1 LKTILYT
8 IAISVTICGCN
19 SISQQTNN
27 AKSPKED
34 SIRKVSLITGKLSAK
49 EYLYYHDLLQ
59 QHFESQ
65 LLHRGFNGGILIAK
79 NGVVVY
85 EDYQGFRD
93 LRTKDSLTAETPMH
107 IASASKTFTGM
118 AVMQLVQQGKLGLD
132 DELGKFFPGF
142 PYPGVTVNNLLSH
155 RSGLPN
161 YVHYLENLHWNK
173 TKMVTNQDVL
183 NSLFTLK
190 PNKEAFPDKRFSYSN
205 TNYALLALIIE
216 KITGEAYPAY
226 MKKTIFDPLGMKDTY
241 VAITTDS
248 ASLTPSFD
256 ARGRVWKPDFL
267 DQTYGDKNIYSTPR
281 DLLKWDIAMS
291 SGQII
296 NQQMMDL
303 AYTPYSN
310 ERPSI
315 HNYGLGWRLLML
327 KNGKK
332 IVYHNGRWH
341 GSNAAFARL
350 QSEKATI
357 IIIGNR
363 YNSNIYSSAK
373 KAYDLFGDYIQD
385 GADDDEEKLTSNEEK
400 ADAPASGKSLA
411 ALSAISV
418 PIPKK

>member
-1 LKTILYT
+1 MKTILYT
-8 IAISVTICGCN
+8 IAVAVILGSCN
-19 SISQQTNN
+19 SMSQQTNK
-27 AKSPKED
+27 AKAPKED
-34 SIRKVSLITGKLSAK
+34 SIRKVTLNIGSLSAK

-65 LLHRGFNGGILIAK
+65 LLHRGFNGGILVAK
-79 NGVVVY
+79 NGVIVY

-93 LRTKDSLTAETPMH
+93 LRIKDSLTDRTPLH

-118 AVMQLVQQGKLGLD
+118 AIMQLVQQGKLNLN
-132 DELGKFFPGF
+132 DELNKFFPGF
-142 PYPGVTVNNLLSH
+142 PYPGVTIKNLLSH

-161 YVHYLENLHWNK
+161 YVHYLENLHWDK
-173 TKMVTNQDVL
+173 TRMVTNQDVL

-226 MKKTIFDPLGMKDTY
+226 MKKTFFDPLGMNDTF
-241 VAITTDS
+241 VATAADS
-248 ASLTPSFD
+248 SRLTPSFD

-267 DQTYGDKNIYSTPR
+267 DLTYGDKNIYSTPR

-291 SGQII
+291 NGQII

-332 IVYHNGRWH
+332 IIYHNGRWH

-350 QSEKATI
+350 LSEKATI

-373 KAYDLFGDYIQD
+373 KAYDLFGDYVQD
-385 GADDDEEKLTSNEEK
+385 GADDDEEKLTTNEEK
-400 ADAPASGKSLA
+400 SESSTSGQSLA
-411 ALSAISV
+411 AISSIV
-418 PIPKK
+418 SPIQKK